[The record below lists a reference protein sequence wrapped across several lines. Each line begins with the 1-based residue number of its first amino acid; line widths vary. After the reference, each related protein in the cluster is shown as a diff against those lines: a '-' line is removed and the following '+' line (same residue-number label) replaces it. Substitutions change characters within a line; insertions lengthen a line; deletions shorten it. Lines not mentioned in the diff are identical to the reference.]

1 MMNNL
6 QMRQRAQVLLE
17 TMLGSGSQFRDGQW
31 EAIEAVA
38 VRRQRALV
46 VQRTGWGNSHAHIH
60 PMSQPKCLEFRQF
73 ILEDTEP
80 YSLLFATLR
89 YKSKFIRAGII

>member
-1 MMNNL
+1 MGMKSYLRL
-6 QMRQRAQVLLE
+6 QTRAHALLK
-17 TMLGSGSQFRDGQW
+17 TMLGPGSQFQDGQR

-38 VRRQRALV
+38 VRRQRVLV

-80 YSLLFATLR
+80 AVQSASCHLAL
-89 YKSKFIRAGII
+89 